1 VSDAKQPHPSS
12 PVSIVLI
19 GLRGSGKSTLG
30 RRLAGA
36 LSIGFVDLD
45 DRTPTLLD
53 APTAADAINTHG
65 LAAFRDAE
73 RAALETVL
81 AELTESTGVVALGG
95 GTPTALGAADL
106 LRSAQSRKTIRVVY
120 LHASPSVLRDRLST
134 TDTDT
139 RPSLTGV
146 NMLDEIETIYLQR
159 DGLYRDLADAVIET
173 ADSSKADLVEK
184 LTASLAH
191 M

>member
-1 VSDAKQPHPSS
+1 
-12 PVSIVLI
+12 
-19 GLRGSGKSTLG
+19 
-30 RRLAGA
+30 
-36 LSIGFVDLD
+36 VDLD
-45 DRTPTLLD
+45 DRTPALLD

-81 AELTESTGVVALGG
+81 AELTESTVVVALGG
-95 GTPTALGAADL
+95 GTPTAPGAADL
-106 LRSAQSRKTIRVVY
+106 LRSAQSRNTIRVVY
-120 LHASPSVLRDRLST
+120 LHAPPSVLRDRLST

-159 DGLYRDLADAVIET
+159 DGLYRDLADAVVET
-173 ADSSKADLVEK
+173 ADKSKPDLVEK
-184 LTASLAH
+184 IMASLAH